1 MLKQIL
7 LTKKI
12 NRCKEK
18 LEEYLTKRSELK
30 EEAEQLERA
39 LDEVSTDDEM
49 KDVEESA
56 DELSKQLD
64 EVNAQIKALED
75 EKQKLEDE
83 LAAIEEDEQPAD
95 DTANT
100 TDSERGAQKTMPKRE
115 KIKNNEEVSY
125 QERAKQA
132 INGYVRKQERSV
144 TGFKTTDGEVLIPD
158 EILQAYK
165 KPIDQVDLKQYV
177 KTVKVN
183 SKTGSMP
190 VIKRAEGTM
199 NTVEELA
206 ANPELAKPTFTEVKY
221 AVKTYRGYVPLSQE
235 IIDDAD
241 YDVTGLIAEAIND
254 QTLNTTN
261 KAIATVIKGLTPKS
275 VTGVDGL
282 KDLINKDI
290 KKVYN
295 VKSYVSASLYAALD
309 KLKDKNGRYLLQD
322 SITAASGKTFL
333 GKEVVVLDDDVIG
346 TSAGDMKGFIGDL
359 AAAVTY
365 FDRVQTTVRW
375 TDNEIYGQL
384 LSGVT
389 RFDVQKVDTD
399 AGFYITYI
407 DAPSV

>member
-18 LEEYLTKRSELK
+18 LEEYLTKRNELT
-30 EEAEQLERA
+30 EQIEQLESA
-39 LDEVSTDDEM
+39 VDEVTTDDEM

-56 DELSKQLD
+56 NELTEQLD
-64 EVNAQIKALED
+64 EANAQIKELED

-83 LAAIEEDEQPAD
+83 LAAIEEDEQPKEE
-95 DTANT
+95 
-100 TDSERGAQKTMPKRE
+100 TDEAERGAKKMPKRE
-115 KIKNNEEVSY
+115 KIKNNEEMTY
-125 QERAKQA
+125 QERAKKA
-132 INGYVRKQERSV
+132 INGYVHRQERNV
-144 TGFKTTDGEVLIPD
+144 TGFKTTDGEVLIPE

-165 KPIDQVDLKQYV
+165 KPIEQVDLKQYV

-221 AVKTYRGYVPLSQE
+221 SVKTYRGYVPVSQE
-235 IIDDAD
+235 VIDDAD

-261 KAIATVIKGLTPKS
+261 KAIATVVKGLTAKS

-295 VKSYVSASLYAALD
+295 VKLYVSASLYAALD

-322 SITAASGKTFL
+322 SITAASGKMLL
-333 GKEVVVLDDDVIG
+333 GKEVVVLDDDVIAASG
-346 TSAGDMKGFIGDL
+346 EMKGFVGDL

-384 LSGVT
+384 LAGVT

-399 AGFYITYI
+399 AGFYITYT

>member
-56 DELSKQLD
+56 DELTKQLD
-64 EVNAQIKALED
+64 EVNAQITALEE

-83 LAAIEEDEQPAD
+83 LAAIEEDEQPQEE
-95 DTANT
+95 
-100 TDSERGAQKTMPKRE
+100 TDEAERGAKQMPKRE
-115 KIKNNEEVSY
+115 KIKNDEEMTY
-125 QERAKQA
+125 QERAKKA
-132 INGYVRKQERSV
+132 INGYVHRQERNV
-144 TGFKTTDGEVLIPD
+144 TGFKTTDGEVLIPE

-177 KTVKVN
+177 RTVKVN
-183 SKTGSMP
+183 SKNGSLP

-221 AVKTYRGYVPLSQE
+221 NVKTYRGYVPVSQE
-235 IIDDAD
+235 VIDDAD
-241 YDVTGLIAEAIND
+241 YDVTGLVAEAIND

-261 KAIATVIKGLTPKS
+261 KAIATVVKGLTAKE

-282 KDLINKDI
+282 KDLINKEI
-290 KKVYN
+290 KKAYN
-295 VKSYVSASLYAALD
+295 VKLFVSASLYAALD

-322 SITAASGKTFL
+322 SITAASGKMLL
-333 GKEVVVLDDDVIG
+333 GKEVVVLDDDVIAASG
-346 TSAGDMKGFIGDL
+346 EMKGFVGDL

-399 AGFYITYI
+399 AGFYITYT

>member
-18 LEEYLTKRSELK
+18 LEEYLAKRSELT
-30 EEAEQLERA
+30 EQIEQLESA
-39 LDEVSTDDEM
+39 VDEVTTDDEM

-56 DELSKQLD
+56 NELTEQLD
-64 EVNAQIKALED
+64 EANAQIEALEA
-75 EKQKLEDE
+75 EKQQLEDE
-83 LAAIEEDEQPAD
+83 LAAIEEDEQPKEE
-95 DTANT
+95 
-100 TDSERGAQKTMPKRE
+100 TDEAERGVKKTMSKRE
-115 KIKNNEEVSY
+115 KIKNNEEMTY
-125 QERAKQA
+125 QERAKKA
-132 INGYVRKQERSV
+132 INGYVHRQERNV
-144 TGFKTTDGEVLIPD
+144 TGFKTTDGEVLIPE

-177 KTVKVN
+177 RTVKVN
-183 SKTGSMP
+183 SKNGSMP

-199 NTVEELA
+199 NTVDELA

-221 AVKTYRGYVPLSQE
+221 DVKTYRGYVPVSQE
-235 IIDDAD
+235 VIDDAD
-241 YDVTGLIAEAIND
+241 YDVTGLVAEAIND

-261 KAIATVIKGLTPKS
+261 KAIATVVKGLTAKS

-295 VKSYVSASLYAALD
+295 VKLFVSASLYAALD

-322 SITAASGKTFL
+322 SITAASGKMLL
-333 GKEVVVLDDDVIG
+333 GKEVVVLDDDVIAASG
-346 TSAGDMKGFIGDL
+346 EMKGFVGDL

-399 AGFYITYI
+399 AGFYITYT
-407 DAPSV
+407 DAPAV

>member
-18 LEEYLTKRSELK
+18 LEEHLAKRSELK

-39 LDEVSTDDEM
+39 LDEVSTDEEM

-56 DELSKQLD
+56 DELTKQLD
-64 EVNAQIKALED
+64 DINAQIKALEE
-75 EKQKLEDE
+75 EKQQLEDE
-83 LAAIEEDEQPAD
+83 LAAIEEDEQPKEESEEA
-95 DTANT
+95 
-100 TDSERGAQKTMPKRE
+100 ERGAQKTMSKRE
-115 KIKNNEEVSY
+115 KIKNEEEMTY
-125 QERAKQA
+125 QERAKKA
-132 INGYVRKQERSV
+132 INGYVRKQERAV
-144 TGFKTTDGEVLIPD
+144 TGFKTTDGEVLIP
-158 EILQAYK
+158 EELLQAYK

-183 SKTGSMP
+183 SKSGKMP
-190 VIKRAEGTM
+190 VIKRSEGVM
-199 NTVEELA
+199 NTVTELA
-206 ANPELAKPTFTEVKY
+206 ENPELAKPTFTEVAY
-221 AVKTYRGYVPLSQE
+221 DIDTYRGYIPVSQE
-235 IIDDAD
+235 VIDDAD
-241 YDVTGLIAEAIND
+241 YDVTGLVAEAIND

-261 KAIATVIKGLTPKS
+261 KAIADVVKTLTAKS

-290 KKVYN
+290 KKAYN
-295 VKSYVSASLYAALD
+295 VKLFVSASLYAALD

-322 SITAASGKTFL
+322 SITAASGKMLL
-333 GKEVVVLDDDVIG
+333 GKEVVVLDDAVIAA
-346 TSAGDMKGFIGDL
+346 AGEMKGFVGDL

-365 FDRVQTTVRW
+365 FDRVQTTLRW
-375 TDNEIYGQL
+375 TENQIYGQL

-399 AGFYITYI
+399 AGFYITYS
-407 DAPSV
+407 DTPAV

>member
-18 LEEYLTKRSELK
+18 LEEHLAKRSELK

-39 LDEVSTDDEM
+39 VDEVTTDDEM

-56 DELSKQLD
+56 DELTKQLD
-64 EVNAQIKALED
+64 DINAQIKALED
-75 EKQKLEDE
+75 EKQQLEDE
-83 LAAIEEDEQPAD
+83 LAAIEEDEQPKEESEEA
-95 DTANT
+95 
-100 TDSERGAQKTMPKRE
+100 ERGAQKTMSKRE
-115 KIKNNEEVSY
+115 TIKNTEELTY
-125 QERAKQA
+125 QERAKKA
-132 INGYVRKQERSV
+132 INGYVRKQERAV
-144 TGFKTTDGEVLIPD
+144 TGFKTTDGEVVIPE

-177 KTVKVN
+177 RTVKVN
-183 SKTGSMP
+183 SKNGSLP

-221 AVKTYRGYVPLSQE
+221 NVKTYRGYVPVSQE
-235 IIDDAD
+235 VIDDAD
-241 YDVTGLIAEAIND
+241 YDVTGLVAEAIND

-261 KAIATVIKGLTPKS
+261 KAIATVVKGLTAKE

-282 KDLINKDI
+282 KDLINKEI

-295 VKSYVSASLYAALD
+295 VKLFVSASLYAALD

-322 SITAASGKTFL
+322 SITAASGKMLL
-333 GKEVVVLDDDVIG
+333 GKEVVVLDDDVIAAA
-346 TSAGDMKGFIGDL
+346 AGEMKGFVGDL

-399 AGFYITYI
+399 AGFYITYS
-407 DAPSV
+407 DTPAV

>member
-18 LEEYLTKRSELK
+18 LEEYLAKRSELT
-30 EEAEQLERA
+30 EQAEQLERA
-39 LDEVSTDDEM
+39 LDEVSTDEEM

-56 DELSKQLD
+56 NELTEQLD
-64 EVNAQIKALED
+64 EVNTQVKALEE
-75 EKQKLEDE
+75 EKQQLEDE
-83 LAAIEEDEQPAD
+83 LAAIEEDEQPQEENEEA
-95 DTANT
+95 
-100 TDSERGAQKTMPKRE
+100 ERGAKQMSKRE
-115 KIKNNEEVSY
+115 KIKNNEEMAY
-125 QERAKQA
+125 QERAKKA
-132 INGYVRKQERSV
+132 INGYVHRQERNV
-144 TGFKTTDGEVLIPD
+144 TGFKTTDGEVLIPE
-158 EILQAYK
+158 EILKAYK

-177 KTVKVN
+177 RTVKVN
-183 SKTGSMP
+183 SKNGSMP
-190 VIKRAEGTM
+190 IIKRAEGTM

-221 AVKTYRGYVPLSQE
+221 DVKTYRGYVPVSQE
-235 IIDDAD
+235 VIDDAD
-241 YDVTGLIAEAIND
+241 YDVTGLVAEAIND

-261 KAIATVIKGLTPKS
+261 KAIATVVKGLTAKS

-295 VKSYVSASLYAALD
+295 VKLYVSASLYAALD

-322 SITAASGKTFL
+322 SITAASGKMLL
-333 GKEVVVLDDDVIG
+333 GKEVVVLDDDVIAASG
-346 TSAGDMKGFIGDL
+346 EMKGFVGDL

-399 AGFYITYI
+399 AGFYITYT
-407 DAPSV
+407 DAPVI

>member
-39 LDEVSTDDEM
+39 LDEVTTDDEM

-56 DELSKQLD
+56 DELTKQLD
-64 EVNAQIKALED
+64 DINAQIKALED
-75 EKQKLEDE
+75 EKQQLEDE
-83 LAAIEEDEQPAD
+83 LAAIEEDEQPTD

-100 TDSERGAQKTMPKRE
+100 TESERGAKQMPKRE
-115 KIKNNEEVSY
+115 TIKNTEEVTY
-125 QERAKQA
+125 QERAKKA
-132 INGYVRKQERSV
+132 INGYVHRQERDV
-144 TGFKTTDGEVLIPD
+144 TGFKTTDGEVLIP
-158 EILQAYK
+158 EELLQAYK
-165 KPIDQVDLKQYV
+165 KPVDQVDLKQYV
-177 KTVKVN
+177 RTVKVN
-183 SKTGSMP
+183 SKNGSLP

-199 NTVEELA
+199 NTVDELA

-221 AVKTYRGYVPLSQE
+221 SVKTYRGYVPVSQE
-235 IIDDAD
+235 VIDDAD
-241 YDVTGLIAEAIND
+241 YDVTGLVAEAIND

-261 KAIATVIKGLTPKS
+261 KAIATVVKGLSPKS

-295 VKSYVSASLYAALD
+295 VKLFVSASLYAALD

-322 SITAASGKTFL
+322 SITAASGKMLL
-333 GKEVVVLDDDVIG
+333 GKEVVVLDDDVIAASG
-346 TSAGDMKGFIGDL
+346 EMKGFVGDL

-399 AGFYITYI
+399 AGFYITYT

>member
-18 LEEYLTKRSELK
+18 LEEYLTKRNELT
-30 EEAEQLERA
+30 EQIEQLESA
-39 LDEVSTDDEM
+39 IDEVSTDDEM
-49 KDVEESA
+49 KVVEESA
-56 DELSKQLD
+56 NELTEQLD
-64 EVNAQIKALED
+64 EANAQIEALEA
-75 EKQKLEDE
+75 EKQQLEDE
-83 LAAIEEDEQPAD
+83 LAAIEEDKQPQEE
-95 DTANT
+95 
-100 TDSERGAQKTMPKRE
+100 TDEAERGAKKMPKRE
-115 KIKNNEEVSY
+115 KIKNNEEMTY
-125 QERAKQA
+125 QERAKKA
-132 INGYVRKQERSV
+132 INGYVHRQERDV
-144 TGFKTTDGEVLIPD
+144 TGFKTTDGEVLIPE

-165 KPIDQVDLKQYV
+165 KPIEQVDLKQYV

-183 SKTGSMP
+183 SKNGSMP

-199 NTVEELA
+199 NTVDELA

-221 AVKTYRGYVPLSQE
+221 DVKTYRGYVPVSQE
-235 IIDDAD
+235 VIDDAD
-241 YDVTGLIAEAIND
+241 YDVTGLVAEAIND

-261 KAIATVIKGLTPKS
+261 KAIATVVKGLTAKS

-295 VKSYVSASLYAALD
+295 VKLFVSASLYAALD

-322 SITAASGKTFL
+322 SITAASGKMLL
-333 GKEVVVLDDDVIG
+333 GKEVVVLDDDVIAASG
-346 TSAGDMKGFIGDL
+346 EMKGFVGDL

-399 AGFYITYI
+399 AGFYITYT
-407 DAPSV
+407 DAPAV

>member
-18 LEEYLTKRSELK
+18 LEEHLAKRSELK

-39 LDEVSTDDEM
+39 LDEVTTDDEM

-56 DELSKQLD
+56 DELTKQLD
-64 EVNAQIKALED
+64 DINTQIKALEE

-83 LAAIEEDEQPAD
+83 LAAIEEDEQPQEE
-95 DTANT
+95 
-100 TDSERGAQKTMPKRE
+100 TDEAERGAQKIMSKRE
-115 KIKNNEEVSY
+115 TIKNTEELTY
-125 QERAKQA
+125 QERAKKA
-132 INGYVRKQERSV
+132 INGYVRKQERDV
-144 TGFKTTDGEVLIPD
+144 TGFKTTDGEVLIPK
-158 EILQAYK
+158 ELLQAYK
-165 KPIDQVDLKQYV
+165 KPVDQVDLKQYV
-177 KTVKVN
+177 RTVKVN
-183 SKTGSMP
+183 SKTGSLP
-190 VIKRAEGTM
+190 VIKRAEGVM
-199 NTVEELA
+199 NTVTELA

-221 AVKTYRGYVPLSQE
+221 NVNTYRGYVPVSQE

-261 KAIATVIKGLTPKS
+261 KAIATVVKTLTPKS

-282 KDLINKDI
+282 KDLINKEI

-295 VKSYVSASLYAALD
+295 VKLFVSASLYAALD

-322 SITAASGKTFL
+322 SITAASGKMLL
-333 GKEVVVLDDDVIG
+333 GKEVVVLDDVVIG
-346 TSAGDMKGFIGDL
+346 TSANDMVGFVGDL

-384 LSGVT
+384 LAGVT

-399 AGFYITYI
+399 AGFYITYT

>member
-18 LEEYLTKRSELK
+18 LEEYLTKRSELTGQ
-30 EEAEQLERA
+30 AEQLERA
-39 LDEVSTDDEM
+39 VDEVTTDDEM

-56 DELSKQLD
+56 DELTKQLD
-64 EVNAQIKALED
+64 EVNAEIKALEE

-83 LAAIEEDEQPAD
+83 LAAIEEDEQPQEE
-95 DTANT
+95 
-100 TDSERGAQKTMPKRE
+100 TDEAERGAKQMPKRE
-115 KIKNNEEVSY
+115 KIKNNEEMTY
-125 QERAKQA
+125 QERAKKA
-132 INGYVRKQERSV
+132 INGYVHRQERAV
-144 TGFKTTDGEVLIPD
+144 TGFKTTDGEVLIPE

-177 KTVKVN
+177 RTVKVN
-183 SKTGSMP
+183 SKNGSLP
-190 VIKRAEGTM
+190 VIKRAEGKM
-199 NTVEELA
+199 NSTEELA
-206 ANPELAKPTFTEVKY
+206 VNPELAKPTFTEVKY
-221 AVKTYRGYVPLSQE
+221 NVTTYRGYIPVSQE
-235 IIDDAD
+235 MIDDAD
-241 YDVTGLIAEAIND
+241 YDVADLIAESIND

-261 KAIATVIKGLTPKS
+261 AAIATVVKGLTAKS

-282 KDLINKDI
+282 KDLINKEI
-290 KKVYN
+290 KKAYN
-295 VKSYVSASLYAALD
+295 VKLFVSASLYAALD

-322 SITAASGKTFL
+322 SITAASGKMLL
-333 GKEVVVLDDDVIG
+333 GKEVVVLDDDVIAASG
-346 TSAGDMKGFIGDL
+346 EMKGFVGDL

-399 AGFYITYI
+399 AGFYITYT
-407 DAPSV
+407 DAPAV

>member
-18 LEEYLTKRSELK
+18 LEEYLTKRSELT
-30 EEAEQLERA
+30 EQAEQLERA
-39 LDEVSTDDEM
+39 VDEVTTDDEM

-56 DELSKQLD
+56 DELTKQLD

-75 EKQKLEDE
+75 EKQQLEDE
-83 LAAIEEDEQPAD
+83 LAAIEEDEQPQEESEEA
-95 DTANT
+95 
-100 TDSERGAQKTMPKRE
+100 ERGAQKTMSKRE
-115 KIKNNEEVSY
+115 KIKNTEEVTY
-125 QERAKQA
+125 QERAKAA
-132 INGYVRKQERSV
+132 INGFVRKQERAIV
-144 TGFKTTDGEVLIPD
+144 GFKTTDGEVLIP
-158 EILQAYK
+158 EELLQAYK
-165 KPIDQVDLKQYV
+165 QPVDQVDLKQYV

-183 SKTGSMP
+183 SKSGKMP
-190 VIKRAEGTM
+190 VIKRSEGVM
-199 NTVEELA
+199 NTVAELA
-206 ANPELAKPTFTEVKY
+206 ENPELAKPTFEEVAY
-221 AVKTYRGYVPLSQE
+221 DIDTYRGYIPVSQE
-235 IIDDAD
+235 VIDDAD
-241 YDVTGLIAEAIND
+241 YDVTSLIAEAIND

-261 KAIATVIKGLTPKS
+261 KAIATVVKTLTPKE

-295 VKSYVSASLYAALD
+295 VKLFVSASLYAALD

-322 SITAASGKTFL
+322 SITAASGKTLL

-346 TSAGDMKGFIGDL
+346 TNAGDMVGFVGDL
-359 AAAVTY
+359 AAAVAY
-365 FDRVQTTVRW
+365 FDRVQTTLRW
-375 TDNEIYGQL
+375 TENQIYGQL

-399 AGFYITYI
+399 AGFYITYT

>member
-39 LDEVSTDDEM
+39 LDEVSTDEEM

-56 DELSKQLD
+56 DELTKQLD
-64 EVNAQIKALED
+64 DINAQIKALED
-75 EKQKLEDE
+75 EKQQLEDE
-83 LAAIEEDEQPAD
+83 LAAIEEDEQPKEETSEA
-95 DTANT
+95 
-100 TDSERGAQKTMPKRE
+100 ERGAKQMPKRE
-115 KIKNNEEVSY
+115 TIKNTEEVTY
-125 QERAKQA
+125 QERAKAA
-132 INGYVRKQERSV
+132 INGYVRKQERAV
-144 TGFKTTDGEVLIPD
+144 TGFKTTDGEVLIP
-158 EILQAYK
+158 EELLQAYK
-165 KPIDQVDLKQYV
+165 KPVDQVDLKQYV
-177 KTVKVN
+177 RTVKVN
-183 SKTGSMP
+183 SKNGSMP

-221 AVKTYRGYVPLSQE
+221 NVKTYRGYVPVSQE

-241 YDVTGLIAEAIND
+241 YDVTGLVAEAIND

-261 KAIATVIKGLTPKS
+261 KAIATVVKTLTPKE

-295 VKSYVSASLYAALD
+295 VKLYISSSLYAALD

-322 SITAASGKTFL
+322 SITAASGKMLL
-333 GKEVVVLDDDVIG
+333 GKEVVVLDDDVIAAA
-346 TSAGDMKGFIGDL
+346 AGEMKGFVGDL

-399 AGFYITYI
+399 AGFYITYS
-407 DAPSV
+407 DAPAV

>member
-18 LEEYLTKRSELK
+18 LEEYLTKRNELT
-30 EEAEQLERA
+30 EQIEQLESA
-39 LDEVSTDDEM
+39 LDEVSTDEEM

-56 DELSKQLD
+56 NELTEQLD
-64 EVNAQIKALED
+64 EVNTQVKALEE
-75 EKQKLEDE
+75 EKQQLEDE
-83 LAAIEEDEQPAD
+83 LAAIEEDEQPQEENEEA
-95 DTANT
+95 
-100 TDSERGAQKTMPKRE
+100 ERGAKQMPKRE
-115 KIKNNEEVSY
+115 KIKNTEEVSY
-125 QERAKQA
+125 QERAKKA
-132 INGYVRKQERSV
+132 INGYVHRQERNV
-144 TGFKTTDGEVLIPD
+144 TGFKTTDGEVLIPE

-177 KTVKVN
+177 RTVKVN
-183 SKTGSMP
+183 SKNGSLP

-221 AVKTYRGYVPLSQE
+221 DVKTYRGYVPVSQE
-235 IIDDAD
+235 VIDDAD
-241 YDVTGLIAEAIND
+241 YDVTGLVAEAIND

-261 KAIATVIKGLTPKS
+261 KAIATVVKDLTAKS

-295 VKSYVSASLYAALD
+295 VKLFVSASLYAALD

-322 SITAASGKTFL
+322 SITAASGKMLL
-333 GKEVVVLDDDVIG
+333 GKEVVVLDDDVIAASG
-346 TSAGDMKGFIGDL
+346 EMKGFVGDL

-399 AGFYITYI
+399 AGFYITYT

>member
-30 EEAEQLERA
+30 KEAEQLERA
-39 LDEVSTDDEM
+39 LDEVSNDEEM

-56 DELSKQLD
+56 DELTKQLD
-64 EVNAQIKALED
+64 DINAQIKALED
-75 EKQKLEDE
+75 EKQQLEDE
-83 LAAIEEDEQPAD
+83 LAAIEEDEQPQEE
-95 DTANT
+95 T
-100 TDSERGAQKTMPKRE
+100 SEEERGAKQMPKRE
-115 KIKNNEEVSY
+115 TIKNTEEVTY
-125 QERAKQA
+125 QERAKKA
-132 INGYVRKQERSV
+132 INGYVRKQERDV
-144 TGFKTTDGEVLIPD
+144 TGFKTTDGEMLIP
-158 EILQAYK
+158 EELLQAYK

-177 KTVKVN
+177 RTVKVN
-183 SKTGSMP
+183 SKTGSLP
-190 VIKRAEGTM
+190 VIKRAEGVM
-199 NTVEELA
+199 NTVTELA

-221 AVKTYRGYVPLSQE
+221 SVKTYRGYVPVSQE

-261 KAIATVIKGLTPKS
+261 KAIATVVKTLNPKS

-290 KKVYN
+290 KKAYN
-295 VKSYVSASLYAALD
+295 VKLFVSASLYAALD

-322 SITAASGKTFL
+322 SITAASGKMLL
-333 GKEVVVLDDDVIG
+333 GKEVVVLDDVVIG
-346 TSAGDMKGFIGDL
+346 TSANDMVGFVGDL

-384 LSGVT
+384 LAGVT

-399 AGFYITYI
+399 AGFYITYT
-407 DAPSV
+407 DAAAV

>member
-39 LDEVSTDDEM
+39 LDEVTTDDEM

-56 DELSKQLD
+56 DELTKQLD
-64 EVNAQIKALED
+64 EVNAEIKALEE

-83 LAAIEEDEQPAD
+83 LAAIEEDEQPKEE
-95 DTANT
+95 
-100 TDSERGAQKTMPKRE
+100 TDEVERGAQSMTKRE
-115 KIKNNEEVSY
+115 TIKNTEELTY
-125 QERAKQA
+125 QERAKKA
-132 INGYVRKQERSV
+132 INGYVRKQEREAV
-144 TGFKTTDGEVLIPD
+144 TGFKTTDGEVLIP
-158 EILQAYK
+158 EELLQAYK

-183 SKTGSMP
+183 SKSGKMP
-190 VIKRAEGTM
+190 VIKRAEGVM
-199 NTVEELA
+199 NTVTELA
-206 ANPELAKPTFTEVKY
+206 ENPELAKPTFEEVAY
-221 AVKTYRGYVPLSQE
+221 DIDTYRGYVPVSQE

-261 KAIATVIKGLTPKS
+261 KAIATVVKTLTAKS

-290 KKVYN
+290 KKAYN
-295 VKSYVSASLYAALD
+295 VKLFVSASLYAALD

-322 SITAASGKTFL
+322 SISAASGKMLL
-333 GKEVVVLDDDVIG
+333 GKEVVVLDDVVIG
-346 TSAGDMKGFIGDL
+346 TSAGDMKGFVGDL
-359 AAAVTY
+359 SAAVTY

-384 LSGVT
+384 LAGVT

-399 AGFYITYI
+399 AGFYITYT
-407 DAPSV
+407 DAAAV

>member
-39 LDEVSTDDEM
+39 LDEVSTDEEM

-56 DELSKQLD
+56 DELTKQLD
-64 EVNAQIKALED
+64 DINAQITALEE

-83 LAAIEEDEQPAD
+83 LAAIEEDEQPQEENEEA
-95 DTANT
+95 
-100 TDSERGAQKTMPKRE
+100 ERGAQKTMSKRE
-115 KIKNNEEVSY
+115 KIKNNEEMTY
-125 QERAKQA
+125 QERAKKA
-132 INGYVRKQERSV
+132 INGYVHRQERAAV
-144 TGFKTTDGEVLIPD
+144 TGFKTTDGEVVIPE

-165 KPIDQVDLKQYV
+165 KPVDQVDLKQYV
-177 KTVKVN
+177 RTVKVN
-183 SKTGSMP
+183 SKNGSLP

-221 AVKTYRGYVPLSQE
+221 NVKTYRGYVPVSQE
-235 IIDDAD
+235 VIDDAD
-241 YDVTGLIAEAIND
+241 YDVTGLVAEAIND

-261 KAIATVIKGLTPKS
+261 KAIATVVKTLTAKE

-282 KDLINKDI
+282 KDLINKEI
-290 KKVYN
+290 KKAYN
-295 VKSYVSASLYAALD
+295 VKLFVSASLYAALD

-322 SITAASGKTFL
+322 SITAASGKTLL
-333 GKEVVVLDDDVIG
+333 GKEVVVLDDDVIAAA
-346 TSAGDMKGFIGDL
+346 AGEMKGFVGDL

-399 AGFYITYI
+399 AGFYITYT

>member
-18 LEEYLTKRSELK
+18 LEEYLTKRSELT
-30 EEAEQLERA
+30 EQAEQLERA
-39 LDEVSTDDEM
+39 VDEVTTDDEM

-56 DELSKQLD
+56 DELTKQLD

-75 EKQKLEDE
+75 EKQQLEDE
-83 LAAIEEDEQPAD
+83 LAAIEEDEQPQEESEEA
-95 DTANT
+95 
-100 TDSERGAQKTMPKRE
+100 ERGAQKTMSKRE
-115 KIKNNEEVSY
+115 TIKNTEEVTY
-125 QERAKQA
+125 QERAKAA
-132 INGYVRKQERSV
+132 INGFVRKQERAIV
-144 TGFKTTDGEVLIPD
+144 GFKTTDGEVLIP
-158 EILQAYK
+158 EELLQAYK
-165 KPIDQVDLKQYV
+165 QPVDQVDLKQYV

-183 SKTGSMP
+183 SKSGKMP
-190 VIKRAEGTM
+190 VIKRSEGVM
-199 NTVEELA
+199 NTVAELA
-206 ANPELAKPTFTEVKY
+206 ENPELAKPTFEEVAY
-221 AVKTYRGYVPLSQE
+221 DIDTYRGYIPVSQE

-241 YDVTGLIAEAIND
+241 YDVTSLIAEAIND

-261 KAIATVIKGLTPKS
+261 KAIATVVKTLTPKE

-295 VKSYVSASLYAALD
+295 VKLFVSASLYAALD

-322 SITAASGKTFL
+322 SITAASGKTLL

-346 TSAGDMKGFIGDL
+346 TNAGDMVGFVGDL
-359 AAAVTY
+359 AAAVAY
-365 FDRVQTTVRW
+365 FDRVQTTLRW
-375 TDNEIYGQL
+375 TENQIYGQL
-384 LSGVT
+384 LAGVT

-399 AGFYITYI
+399 AGFYITYT

>member
-56 DELSKQLD
+56 DELTKQLD
-64 EVNAQIKALED
+64 DVNAQIKALED

-83 LAAIEEDEQPAD
+83 LTAIEEDEQPQEE
-95 DTANT
+95 
-100 TDSERGAQKTMPKRE
+100 TDEAERGAKQMPKRE
-115 KIKNNEEVSY
+115 KIKNNEEMTY
-125 QERAKQA
+125 QERAKKA
-132 INGYVRKQERSV
+132 INGYVRKQERAAV
-144 TGFKTTDGEVLIPD
+144 TGFKTTDGEVVIPE

-165 KPIDQVDLKQYV
+165 KPVDQVDLKQYV
-177 KTVKVN
+177 RTVKVN
-183 SKTGSMP
+183 SKNGSLP

-221 AVKTYRGYVPLSQE
+221 NVKTYRGYVPVSQE
-235 IIDDAD
+235 VIDDAD
-241 YDVTGLIAEAIND
+241 YDVTGLVAEAIND

-261 KAIATVIKGLTPKS
+261 KAIADVVKTLTAKS

-295 VKSYVSASLYAALD
+295 VKLYVSASLYAALD

-322 SITAASGKTFL
+322 SITAASGKMLL
-333 GKEVVVLDDDVIG
+333 GKEVVVLDDDVIAA
-346 TSAGDMKGFIGDL
+346 AGEMKGFVGDL
-359 AAAVTY
+359 SAAVTY

-399 AGFYITYI
+399 AGFYITYS
-407 DAPSV
+407 DAPTV

>member
-39 LDEVSTDDEM
+39 LDEVSTDEEM

-56 DELSKQLD
+56 DELTKQLD
-64 EVNAQIKALED
+64 DINTQIKALED
-75 EKQKLEDE
+75 EKQQLEDE
-83 LAAIEEDEQPAD
+83 LAAIEEDEQPQEE
-95 DTANT
+95 
-100 TDSERGAQKTMPKRE
+100 TDEAERGAQKTMSKRE
-115 KIKNNEEVSY
+115 TIKNTEELTY
-125 QERAKQA
+125 QERAKKA
-132 INGYVRKQERSV
+132 INGYVRKQERAAV
-144 TGFKTTDGEVLIPD
+144 TGFKTTDGEVLIP
-158 EILQAYK
+158 EELLQAYK
-165 KPIDQVDLKQYV
+165 KPVDQVDLKQYV
-177 KTVKVN
+177 RTVKVN
-183 SKTGSMP
+183 SKSGKMP
-190 VIKRAEGTM
+190 VIKRAEGVM
-199 NTVEELA
+199 NTVTELA
-206 ANPELAKPTFTEVKY
+206 ENPELAKPTFTEVAY
-221 AVKTYRGYVPLSQE
+221 DIDTYRGYVPVSQE

-261 KAIATVIKGLTPKS
+261 KAIADVVKTLTAKS

-290 KKVYN
+290 KKAYN
-295 VKSYVSASLYAALD
+295 VKLFVSASLYAALD

-322 SITAASGKTFL
+322 SITAASGKMLL
-333 GKEVVVLDDDVIG
+333 GKEVVVLDDVVIAA
-346 TSAGDMKGFIGDL
+346 AGEMKGFVGDL
-359 AAAVTY
+359 SAAVAY
-365 FDRVQTTVRW
+365 FDRAQTTLRW
-375 TDNEIYGQL
+375 TENQIYGQL

-399 AGFYITYI
+399 AGFYITYT
-407 DAPSV
+407 DAAAL

>member
-18 LEEYLTKRSELK
+18 LEEYLTKRSELT
-30 EEAEQLERA
+30 EQAEQLERA

-49 KDVEESA
+49 KDAEESA
-56 DELSKQLD
+56 DELTKQLD

-75 EKQKLEDE
+75 EKQQLEDE
-83 LAAIEEDEQPAD
+83 LAAIEEDEQPQEESEEA
-95 DTANT
+95 
-100 TDSERGAQKTMPKRE
+100 ERGAQKTMSKRE
-115 KIKNNEEVSY
+115 KIKNNEEEMTY
-125 QERAKQA
+125 QERAKKA
-132 INGYVRKQERSV
+132 INGYVHRQERDV
-144 TGFKTTDGEVLIPD
+144 TGFKTTDGEVLIPE

-165 KPIDQVDLKQYV
+165 KPIEQVDLKQYV
-177 KTVKVN
+177 RTVKVN
-183 SKTGSMP
+183 SKNGSMP
-190 VIKRAEGTM
+190 VIKRAEGKM
-199 NTVEELA
+199 NSTEELA
-206 ANPELAKPTFTEVKY
+206 VNPELAKPTFTEVKY
-221 AVKTYRGYVPLSQE
+221 NVTTYRGYIPVSQE
-235 IIDDAD
+235 VIDDAD
-241 YDVTGLIAEAIND
+241 YDVAGLIAESIND

-261 KAIATVIKGLTPKS
+261 EAIAKVVKGLTAKS

-295 VKSYVSASLYAALD
+295 VKLFVSASLYAALD

-322 SITAASGKTFL
+322 SITAASGKMLL
-333 GKEVVVLDDDVIG
+333 GKEVVVLDDDVIAASG
-346 TSAGDMKGFIGDL
+346 EMKGFVGDL

-384 LSGVT
+384 LSGVV

-399 AGFYITYI
+399 AGFYITYT
-407 DAPSV
+407 DAPLV

>member
-18 LEEYLTKRSELK
+18 LEEYLAKRSELT
-30 EEAEQLERA
+30 EQIEQLESA
-39 LDEVSTDDEM
+39 VDEVTTDDEM

-56 DELSKQLD
+56 NELTEQLD
-64 EVNAQIKALED
+64 EANAQITALEA
-75 EKQKLEDE
+75 EKQQLEDE
-83 LAAIEEDEQPAD
+83 LTAIEEDEQSQEENEED
-95 DTANT
+95 
-100 TDSERGAQKTMPKRE
+100 ERGAKQMPKRE
-115 KIKNNEEVSY
+115 KIKNTEEEVTY
-125 QERAKQA
+125 QERAKKA
-132 INGYVRKQERSV
+132 INGYVHRQERNV
-144 TGFKTTDGEVLIPD
+144 TGFKTTDGEVLIPE

-165 KPIDQVDLKQYV
+165 KPVDQVDLKQYV
-177 KTVKVN
+177 RTVKVN
-183 SKTGSMP
+183 SKNGSMP

-221 AVKTYRGYVPLSQE
+221 DVKTYRGYVPVSQE
-235 IIDDAD
+235 VIDDAD
-241 YDVTGLIAEAIND
+241 YDVTGLVAEAIND

-261 KAIATVIKGLTPKS
+261 KAIATVVKGLTAKS

-295 VKSYVSASLYAALD
+295 VKLFVSASLYAALD

-322 SITAASGKTFL
+322 SITAASGKMLL
-333 GKEVVVLDDDVIG
+333 GKEVVVLDDDVIAASG
-346 TSAGDMKGFIGDL
+346 EMKGFVGDL

-399 AGFYITYI
+399 AGFYITYT
-407 DAPSV
+407 DAPAV

>member
-18 LEEYLTKRSELK
+18 LEEHLAKRSELK

-39 LDEVSTDDEM
+39 LDEVTTDDEM

-56 DELSKQLD
+56 DELTKQLD
-64 EVNAQIKALED
+64 DINAQIKALED
-75 EKQKLEDE
+75 EKQQLEDE
-83 LAAIEEDEQPAD
+83 LAAIEEDEQPKEETNEA
-95 DTANT
+95 
-100 TDSERGAQKTMPKRE
+100 ERGAQKTMSKRE
-115 KIKNNEEVSY
+115 TIKNNEELTY
-125 QERAKQA
+125 QERAKKA
-132 INGYVRKQERSV
+132 INGYVHRQERAAV
-144 TGFKTTDGEVLIPD
+144 TGFKTTDGEVVIPE

-165 KPIDQVDLKQYV
+165 KPVDQVDLKQYV
-177 KTVKVN
+177 RTVKVN
-183 SKTGSMP
+183 SKNGSLP

-199 NTVEELA
+199 NTVDELA

-221 AVKTYRGYVPLSQE
+221 NVKTYRGYVPVSQE
-235 IIDDAD
+235 MIDDAD
-241 YDVTGLIAEAIND
+241 YDVTGLVAEAIND

-261 KAIATVIKGLTPKS
+261 KAIADVVKTLTAKS

-290 KKVYN
+290 KKAYN
-295 VKSYVSASLYAALD
+295 VKLFVSASLYAALD
-309 KLKDKNGRYLLQD
+309 KLKDQNGRYLLQD
-322 SITAASGKTFL
+322 SITAASGKMLL
-333 GKEVVVLDDDVIG
+333 GKEVVVLDDAVIAA
-346 TSAGDMKGFIGDL
+346 AGEMKGFVGDL
-359 AAAVTY
+359 SAAVTY

-399 AGFYITYI
+399 AGFYITYS
-407 DAPSV
+407 DAAAL

>member
-18 LEEYLTKRSELK
+18 LEEYLAKRSELK

-56 DELSKQLD
+56 DELTKQLD
-64 EVNAQIKALED
+64 DVNAQIKALED

-83 LAAIEEDEQPAD
+83 LTAIEEDEQPQEE
-95 DTANT
+95 
-100 TDSERGAQKTMPKRE
+100 TDEAERGAKQMPKRE
-115 KIKNNEEVSY
+115 KIKNNEEMTY
-125 QERAKQA
+125 QERAKKA
-132 INGYVRKQERSV
+132 INGYVHRQERAV
-144 TGFKTTDGEVLIPD
+144 TGFKTTDGEVLIPE

-177 KTVKVN
+177 RTVKVN
-183 SKTGSMP
+183 SKSGKMP
-190 VIKRAEGTM
+190 IIKRSEGVM
-199 NTVEELA
+199 NTVAELA
-206 ANPELAKPTFTEVKY
+206 ENPELAKPTFDEIAY
-221 AVKTYRGYVPLSQE
+221 DIDTYRGYIPVSQE
-235 IIDDAD
+235 VIDDAD
-241 YDVTGLIAEAIND
+241 YDVTGLVAEAIND

-261 KAIATVIKGLTPKS
+261 KAIATVVKGLTAKE

-295 VKSYVSASLYAALD
+295 VKLYISSSLYAALD

-322 SITAASGKTFL
+322 SITAASGKVLL

-346 TSAGDMKGFIGDL
+346 INADDMVGFVGDL
-359 AAAVTY
+359 DAAVAY
-365 FDRVQTTVRW
+365 FDRAQTTLRW
-375 TDNEIYGQL
+375 TENQIYGQL
-384 LSGVT
+384 LSGVV

-399 AGFYITYI
+399 AGFYIIYT

>member
-30 EEAEQLERA
+30 EQAEQLERA
-39 LDEVSTDDEM
+39 VDEVTTDDEM

-56 DELSKQLD
+56 DELTKQLD
-64 EVNAQIKALED
+64 DINAQIKALED
-75 EKQKLEDE
+75 EKQQLEDE
-83 LAAIEEDEQPAD
+83 LAAIEEDEQPKEE
-95 DTANT
+95 ANEE
-100 TDSERGAQKTMPKRE
+100 ERGAKQMTKRE
-115 KIKNNEEVSY
+115 TIKNTEEVTY
-125 QERAKQA
+125 QERAKAA
-132 INGYVRKQERSV
+132 INGYVRKQERAV
-144 TGFKTTDGEVLIPD
+144 TGFKTTDGEVLIP
-158 EILQAYK
+158 EELLQAYK
-165 KPIDQVDLKQYV
+165 QPVDQVDLKQYV

-183 SKTGSMP
+183 SKSGKMP
-190 VIKRAEGTM
+190 VIKRSEGVM
-199 NTVEELA
+199 NTVTELA
-206 ANPELAKPTFTEVKY
+206 ENPELAKPTFEEVAY
-221 AVKTYRGYVPLSQE
+221 DIDTYRGYIPVSQE
-235 IIDDAD
+235 VIDDAD
-241 YDVTGLIAEAIND
+241 YDVTSLIAEVIND

-261 KAIATVIKGLTPKS
+261 KAIATVVKTLTAKS

-295 VKSYVSASLYAALD
+295 VKLFVSASLYAALD

-322 SITAASGKTFL
+322 SITAASGKTLL

-346 TSAGDMKGFIGDL
+346 TSAGDMKGFVGDL
-359 AAAVTY
+359 AAAVAY
-365 FDRVQTTVRW
+365 FDRVQTTLRW
-375 TDNEIYGQL
+375 TENQIYGQL

-399 AGFYITYI
+399 AGFYITYS
-407 DAPSV
+407 DTPAV

>member
-18 LEEYLTKRSELK
+18 LEEYLTKRNELT
-30 EEAEQLERA
+30 EQIEQLESA
-39 LDEVSTDDEM
+39 VDEVTTDDEM

-56 DELSKQLD
+56 NELTEQLD
-64 EVNAQIKALED
+64 EVNTQVKALEE
-75 EKQKLEDE
+75 EKQQLEDE
-83 LAAIEEDEQPAD
+83 LASIEEDEQPQEENEEA
-95 DTANT
+95 
-100 TDSERGAQKTMPKRE
+100 ERGAKQMPKRE

-125 QERAKQA
+125 QERAKKA
-132 INGYVRKQERSV
+132 INGYVHRQERNV
-144 TGFKTTDGEVLIPD
+144 TGFKTTDGEVLIPE

-165 KPIDQVDLKQYV
+165 KPVDQVDLKQYV
-177 KTVKVN
+177 RTVKVN
-183 SKTGSMP
+183 SKNGSMP
-190 VIKRAEGTM
+190 VIKRAEGKM
-199 NTVEELA
+199 NSTEELA
-206 ANPELAKPTFTEVKY
+206 VNPELAKPTFTEVKY
-221 AVKTYRGYVPLSQE
+221 NVTTYRGYIPVSQE
-235 IIDDAD
+235 MIDDAD
-241 YDVTGLIAEAIND
+241 YDVAGLIAESIND

-261 KAIATVIKGLTPKS
+261 ESIAKVVKGLTAKS

-295 VKSYVSASLYAALD
+295 VKLYVSASLYAALD

-322 SITAASGKTFL
+322 SITAASGKMLL
-333 GKEVVVLDDDVIG
+333 GKEVVVLDDDVIAASG
-346 TSAGDMKGFIGDL
+346 EMKGFVGDL

-384 LSGVT
+384 LSGVV

-399 AGFYITYI
+399 AGFYITYT
-407 DAPSV
+407 DAPVI